1 VKAYP
6 IKELLPLSIP
16 IIISTYRFMIR
27 FAATDKPQKIFRHFQ
42 AHSPIQIEEIQIK
55 FSGKDKIEQKNP
67 FFKQI

>member
-1 VKAYP
+1 
-6 IKELLPLSIP
+6 
-16 IIISTYRFMIR
+16 MNR